1 MSALSFLYSQL
12 FVRLPVPKHDFT
24 GQTIVVT
31 GGNAGLG
38 LEAARYF
45 LNLNASEVILGVRSL
60 AKGESAVQDLENSTG
75 RTGQI
80 RVLHVDMENY
90 ASVQEFAAAVSK
102 LPKVD
107 VLMLNAG
114 KMEQKF
120 YLAEEDESTITVN
133 VVSTMLLALLL
144 LPKLRASAVDK
155 GPIPRLC
162 IVASDRHV
170 MTNLPQWKTP
180 NTFVTLRK
188 ETKSGPDDRYYVSK
202 LLQVLCMR
210 ALAADIASTNPR
222 VVVNAFTPGYCLT
235 GLVNKMTGFWGFQ
248 LQVMKVLARTAV
260 EGSRTL
266 IHAASLGWEGH
277 GQYLNDCKIDEGALS
292 KFVKSV
298 EGAQAQKKVWGELLE
313 KLERIVPGISGN
325 I

>member
-1 MSALSFLYSQL
+1 MSALSFLYSQI

-24 GQTIVVT
+24 GQTIVIT

-45 LNLNASEVILGVRSL
+45 LNLNASEIVLGVRSL
-60 AKGESAVQDLENSTG
+60 AKGENAIKDLESSTG
-75 RTGQI
+75 RSGQI
-80 RVLHVDMENY
+80 RLFHVDMESY
-90 ASVQEFAAAVSK
+90 ASVQEFAAAISK

-114 KMEQKF
+114 KLEQKF
-120 YLAEEDESTITVN
+120 YMAEEDESTITVN
-133 VVSTMLLALLL
+133 VVSTFLLALLL
-144 LPKLRASAVDK
+144 LPKLRASATEK
-155 GPIPRLC
+155 GPIPPLC

-170 MTNLPQWKTP
+170 MTNLPEWKTL

-188 ETKSGPDDRYYVSK
+188 QTKSGPDDRYYASK

-210 ALAADIASTNPR
+210 ALAADIASTTPQ

-235 GLVNKMTGFWGFQ
+235 NLVDGVTGFWGLQ
-248 LQVMKVLARTAV
+248 LQIMKLIARSAQ

-266 IHAASLGWEGH
+266 VHAATLGWEGH
-277 GQYLNDCKIDEGALS
+277 GKYLNDCKIDEGALS
-292 KFVKSV
+292 KFVKSSN
-298 EGAQAQKKVWGELLE
+298 GAQAQKKVWGELLE
-313 KLERIVPGISGN
+313 KLEKISPGISGK

>member
-1 MSALSFLYSQL
+1 MSALSFLYSQI
-12 FVRLPVPKHDFT
+12 FVRLPAPKHDFT
-24 GQTIVVT
+24 GQTIVIT

-45 LNLNASEVILGVRSL
+45 LNLNASEIILGVRSL
-60 AKGESAVQDLENSTG
+60 AKGENAIKDLESSTG
-75 RTGQI
+75 RSGQI
-80 RVLHVDMENY
+80 RLFHIDMENY
-90 ASVQEFAAAVSK
+90 ASVQEFAASISK

-114 KMEQKF
+114 KLEQKF

-133 VVSTMLLALLL
+133 VVSTFLLALLL
-144 LPKLRASAVDK
+144 LPKLRASATEK

-170 MTNLPQWKTP
+170 MTNLPEWKTP
-180 NTFVTLRK
+180 NT
-188 ETKSGPDDRYYVSK
+188 YYASK

-210 ALAADIASTNPR
+210 ALAADIASTTPQ

-235 GLVNKMTGFWGFQ
+235 NLVDGVTGFWGLQ
-248 LQVMKVLARTAV
+248 LQIMKLIARSAQ

-266 IHAASLGWEGH
+266 VHAATLGWEGH

-292 KFVKSV
+292 KFVKSSN
-298 EGAQAQKKVWGELLE
+298 GAQAQKKVWGELLE
-313 KLERIVPGISGN
+313 KLEKISPGISGN

>member
-188 ETKSGPDDRYYVSK
+188 ETKSGPDDRYCTK
-202 LLQVLCMR
+202 LP
-210 ALAADIASTNPR
+210 IGTS
-222 VVVNAFTPGYCLT
+222 
-235 GLVNKMTGFWGFQ
+235 
-248 LQVMKVLARTAV
+248 
-260 EGSRTL
+260 
-266 IHAASLGWEGH
+266 I
-277 GQYLNDCKIDEGALS
+277 
-292 KFVKSV
+292 
-298 EGAQAQKKVWGELLE
+298 
-313 KLERIVPGISGN
+313 
-325 I
+325 

>member
-1 MSALSFLYSQL
+1 MSALSFLYSQI
-12 FVRLPVPKHDFT
+12 FVRLPPPTHDFT
-24 GQTIVVT
+24 GQTIVIT

-45 LNLNASEVILGVRSL
+45 LNLNASEIILGVRSL
-60 AKGESAVQDLENSTG
+60 AKGENAIKDLESSTG
-75 RTGQI
+75 RSGQI
-80 RVLHVDMENY
+80 RLFHIDMENY
-90 ASVQEFAAAVSK
+90 ASVQEFAAGISEI
-102 LPKVD
+102 PKID
-107 VLMLNAG
+107 VLLLNAG

-120 YLAEEDESTITVN
+120 YMAEEDESTITVN
-133 VVSTMLLALLL
+133 VVSTFLLALLL
-144 LPKLRASAVDK
+144 LPKLRASATEN

-170 MTNLPQWKTP
+170 MTNLPEWKTP
-180 NTFVTLRK
+180 NTFVALRK
-188 ETKSGPDDRYYVSK
+188 QTKSGPDDRYYASK

-235 GLVNKMTGFWGFQ
+235 NLVDGMTGFWGFQ
-248 LQVMKVLARTAV
+248 LQVIKLIARTAQ

-266 IHAASLGWEGH
+266 VHAASLGWEGH

-292 KFVKSV
+292 KFVKSA

-313 KLERIVPGISGN
+313 KLERISPGISGN
-325 I
+325 V